1 MKKLI
6 WLMPVIAA
14 LVMGCSTGSKLNK
27 QKITAQQYY
36 QQGNYQQAL
45 NMWMAEIANFENKG
59 QETACPVYTQA
70 AFANMKLG
78 NTQLAL
84 DLLKKATY
92 SDFIAD
98 STYSALAEIYRQ
110 QDNLSLEMVSL
121 QDYVAHSPKGKIIST
136 VRLRL
141 FELYVESQN
150 WDLAFAEWD
159 QLTIEQKEQKSS
171 LLGYFAVNKALDHN
185 QICDSL
191 AENILKLNENQT
203 IALNWLGKKYYQ
215 MAEDRYQLEMKAY
228 EAHKTNKQYKQLLN
242 ALDEVTV
249 NFKRALKYFEKLYGV
264 SPDTTTATY
273 LSYIYNRL
281 DDKPKA
287 DYYKKLAGI

>member
-6 WLMPVIAA
+6 WLMPVFAA
-14 LVMGCSTGSKLNK
+14 LIMGCSTGNQLNE

-36 QQGNYQQAL
+36 RQGNYQQAL
-45 NMWMAEIANFENKG
+45 DIWMAEIANFEHKG
-59 QETACPVYTQA
+59 QETACPVYTLA

-78 NTQLAL
+78 NPQQAL

-110 QDNLSLEMVSL
+110 QDNLSLEMISL
-121 QDYVAHSPKGKIIST
+121 QDYMAHSPKGKSIST
-136 VRLRL
+136 VILRL
-141 FELYVESQN
+141 FELYVESKN
-150 WDLAFAEWD
+150 WELADAEWD
-159 QLTIEQKEQKSS
+159 QLTSVQKEQEKS
-171 LLGYFAVNKALDHN
+171 LLDYFAVNKALNHDHV
-185 QICDSL
+185 CDSL
-191 AENILKLNENQT
+191 AENLLKLNENQT
-203 IALNWLGKKYYQ
+203 IALIWLGKKYYQ
-215 MAEDRYQLEMKAY
+215 KAEDQYQLEMKAY

-242 ALDEVTV
+242 ALDEVTF
-249 NFKRALKYFEKLYGV
+249 NFKRALKYFEKLYEV
-264 SPDTTTATY
+264 SPDTTAATY

-287 DYYKKLAGI
+287 DYYKKLAGM